1 MKQSLKSI
9 ESANYAKHTYCINP
23 IYNEVVWD
31 VSEHLS
37 VLSKS
42 FFLQLLCTVNV
53 ERKVEWKSTKK
64 NRLL

>member
-1 MKQSLKSI
+1 MKQNLKSI
-9 ESANYAKHTYCINP
+9 ESANYAKNTYCINP
-23 IYNEVVWD
+23 IFNEVVSN

-53 ERKVEWKSTKK
+53 ERKVE
-64 NRLL
+64 

>member
-9 ESANYAKHTYCINP
+9 ESANYVKHTYCINP
-23 IYNEVVWD
+23 IYSEVVSN

-42 FFLQLLCTVNV
+42 FFFFAISLHNYC
-53 ERKVEWKSTKK
+53 
-64 NRLL
+64 